1 MKFEKLI
8 ERAKRMALKL
18 AQREIARILERQD
31 LPKDVKLSPT
41 EGGVRLAGK
50 KLKSRIITDAKV
62 RDVARGA
69 ASR

>member
-18 AQREIARILERQD
+18 AQREIARILAKQD
-31 LPKDVKLSPT
+31 LPKDMKVGPA
-41 EGGVRLAGK
+41 EGGVALEGK
-50 KLKSRIITDAKV
+50 KLKSRFVTDPKV
-62 RDVARGA
+62 RDVTRVA